1 MPVRNAAD
9 RSWSRHETMVWFSCT
24 LTLVIL
30 PAQRRT
36 ERAGAPNEPGRRT
49 PRGSPPGPAGRRVP
63 RRAAWTW
70 HAAAMREQPV
80 GLRIPVVWSEDCL
93 RHEPGGEVWLG
104 VREPGTE
111 VPARTLVLRDA
122 LAARGA
128 PIVAARPHGDEILR
142 VVHDGGLVDHLAGV
156 WAAWEEEGYPAQ
168 HGRDRVVPYVFPTP
182 GMLAGLEPRVPPAV
196 HGRAGLYCY
205 DTMTL
210 IGPGSWAAIRGAVD
224 AALTAADLVSAGA
237 PLAYALCRPPGHHV
251 TGAAYGGSCYLNNAA
266 IAAQALRAAG
276 AGRVAII
283 DIDAH
288 HGNGTQMIFYARA
301 DVFYGSVHVDPGAGW
316 FPHYAGYADERGRD
330 EGAGANR
337 NLPLAPGTGDEG
349 WLAAVAALCA
359 ETAAY
364 RPDAVVVSLGLDA
377 AESDPE
383 SPLRVSEAG
392 YRQAAGGIAALGPAV
407 LIQEGGY
414 DLAALGSLAVAA
426 LTGASEARERA

>member
-1 MPVRNAAD
+1 MARM
-9 RSWSRHETMVWFSCT
+9 S
-24 LTLVIL
+24 
-30 PAQRRT
+30 
-36 ERAGAPNEPGRRT
+36 
-49 PRGSPPGPAGRRVP
+49 
-63 RRAAWTW
+63 
-70 HAAAMREQPV
+70 EQP
-80 GLRIPVVWSEDCL
+80 GLAVPVVWSEDCL

-104 VREPGTE
+104 VRDQGTE
-111 VPARTLVLRDA
+111 VPARALVLRDA
-122 LAARGA
+122 LAAAGA
-128 PIVAARPHGDEILR
+128 PIVPARPHGDEILR
-142 VVHDGGLVDHLAGV
+142 AVHDGGLLEHLAGV

-210 IGPGSWAAIRGAVD
+210 IGPGSWAAIRGV
-224 AALTAADLVSAGA
+224 V
-237 PLAYALCRPPGHHV
+237 
-251 TGAAYGGSCYLNNAA
+251 
-266 IAAQALRAAG
+266 
-276 AGRVAII
+276 

-288 HGNGTQMIFYARA
+288 HGNGTQMIFYDRA
-301 DVFYGSVHVDPGAGW
+301 DVFYGSVHVNPGAGW
-316 FPHYAGYADERGRD
+316 FPHYAGYAGERGRD
-330 EGAGANR
+330 GGAGANR

-359 ETAAY
+359 EAAAY

-392 YRQAAGGIAALGPAV
+392 YRQAAEGIAALGPAV